1 MSKLIFMLITCLMLP
16 HSAFATEVSLSG
28 VEISALLN
36 DNVLYGEENGQ
47 ATDQIFQKNGI
58 TYYHVGSGQSQGK
71 WKVEGNEFCS
81 QWFPNPA
88 WTCYDVL
95 REDRQIIFISRW
107 GERIDML
114 LAK

>member
-1 MSKLIFMLITCLMLP
+1 MSKFIFMLITCLLMP
-16 HSAFATEVSLSG
+16 HPALATEVSLSG
-28 VEISALLN
+28 SEIGALLN
-36 DNVLYGEENGQ
+36 DSVLYGESDGQ

-71 WKVEGNEFCS
+71 WRVEGDQFCS
-81 QWFPNPA
+81 QWPPNPA
-88 WTCYDVL
+88 WACYDVM
-95 REDRQIIFISRW
+95 REDRQIIFISKW